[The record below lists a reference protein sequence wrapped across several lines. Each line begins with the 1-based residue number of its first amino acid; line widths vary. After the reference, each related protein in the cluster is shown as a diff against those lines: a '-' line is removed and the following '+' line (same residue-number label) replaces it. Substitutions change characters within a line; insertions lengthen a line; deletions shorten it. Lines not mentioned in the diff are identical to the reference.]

1 MAGVQ
6 TETNRMWRFIGRV
19 LGGQTSFAE
28 GVFLTTLRFH
38 DPYVALCVQKRPV
51 RAYGLL
57 A

>member
-6 TETNRMWRFIGRV
+6 IETSRIWRFIGRL
-19 LGGQTSFAE
+19 LGVQTSFAE